1 MNIIKQKTFILT
13 TLLMIIL
20 GFSICSIGFA
30 AGFKTLTAKDL
41 KDKLDSG
48 ETVFLLNPL
57 SDLEFNEKHIPG
69 SVNIPLHTIAETTLL
84 PDDKNTLIVT
94 YCLGPK

>member
-1 MNIIKQKTFILT
+1 MKIIRRKMFIF
-13 TLLMIIL
+13 TLFFVVSAGLCL
-20 GFSICSIGFA
+20 CSIGVA
-30 AGFKTLTAKDL
+30 ASYKTLTAKDL
-41 KDKLDSG
+41 KKEMESG
-48 ETVFLLNPL
+48 KPVFLLNPL

-69 SVNIPLHTIAETTLL
+69 SVNIPIHTIADTTHL